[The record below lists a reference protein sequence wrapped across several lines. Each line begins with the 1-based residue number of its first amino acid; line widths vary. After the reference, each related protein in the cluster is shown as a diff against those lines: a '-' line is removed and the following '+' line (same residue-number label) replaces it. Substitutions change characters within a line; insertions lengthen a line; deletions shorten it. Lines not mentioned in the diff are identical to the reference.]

1 MGINDINN
9 YPILAILD
17 PRLVSNAP
25 LKVVISST
33 LDALVHA
40 IESFSSPKSNFVTKI
55 FIKEA
60 IKNIFL
66 SFPNILKKKSKIDD
80 WINLQWRLFCYGWII

>member
-33 LDALVHA
+33 LDALVMPLKVSQVLKV
-40 IESFSSPKSNFVTKI
+40 ILLQKYLLRGYKEYFPFFSKYT
-55 FIKEA
+55 
-60 IKNIFL
+60 
-66 SFPNILKKKSKIDD
+66 
-80 WINLQWRLFCYGWII
+80 